1 MRLRSHRLIFCLLP
15 IILQCNVLG
24 VQQQP
29 AQVKTQ
35 KHTFL
40 KEEPELNQTNLKLVS
55 EALESG
61 TLAVLWRHPGRMKP
75 RLELS
80 AKLRTDDL
88 MMMENDVTEPQRKRS
103 FPGNNAPLDR
113 LSVGSMETRQGK
125 KKSNPPP
132 IDRVGLSRLPTTRG

>member
-1 MRLRSHRLIFCLLP
+1 MQLCSHLLIICLLS

-29 AQVKTQ
+29 AQ
-35 KHTFL
+35 HIDGAGL
-40 KEEPELNQTNLKLVS
+40 R
-55 EALESG
+55 

-80 AKLRTDDL
+80 AKLLQTDNL
-88 MMMENDVTEPQRKRS
+88 VMMMENDVTEPKRKRS

-113 LSVGSMETRQGK
+113 LSMSSMETRQGK
-125 KKSNPPP
+125 KKQSKVVESPRRRNNLPP
-132 IDRVGLSRLPTTRG
+132 IDRVGMSRLPTTRG

>member
-29 AQVKTQ
+29 AQ
-35 KHTFL
+35 HIDRPRL
-40 KEEPELNQTNLKLVS
+40 R
-55 EALESG
+55 

-125 KKSNPPP
+125 KKQSKVAESPRRRSNPPP